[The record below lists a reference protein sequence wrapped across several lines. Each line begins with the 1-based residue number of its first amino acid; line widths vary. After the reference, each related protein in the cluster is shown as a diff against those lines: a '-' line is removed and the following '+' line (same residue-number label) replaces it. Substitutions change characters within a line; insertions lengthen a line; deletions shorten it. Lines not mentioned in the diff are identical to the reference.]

1 MLTKYLNQCTADMR
15 TIAMS
20 GIWTLDAQV
29 RAYDLLELLCDW
41 PGPLPQAASDF
52 CAAYDSVVFSLVPA
66 YDHAVLLDMAQQ
78 ALKPYREA
86 VSLAEQKVA
95 RLTDLHE
102 CAKET
107 FDIWQNKGLFARQ
120 KAIRILRQKAGFRL
134 ETKRIGNYV
143 AKTFDLM
150 NEARSEYA
158 RAQQA
163 LFAADMSYKV
173 KSGLYLEIRKLLS
186 TLLTKDNPLA

>member
-1 MLTKYLNQCTADMR
+1 MR
-15 TIAMS
+15 TIAMT

-41 PGPLPQAASDF
+41 TGPLPQAASDF

-66 YDHAVLLDMAQQ
+66 YDQAVLLDMAEQ
-78 ALKPYREA
+78 ALKPRREA
-86 VSLAEQKVA
+86 VYQAEQKVA

-102 CAKET
+102 CAKAT
-107 FDIWQNKGLFARQ
+107 FDIWQTKGLFARQ
-120 KAIRILRQKAGFRL
+120 KAIRVLRQKAGFRL

-150 NEARSEYA
+150 NEARAEYA
-158 RAQQA
+158 QAQQA
-163 LFAADMSYKV
+163 LFTADVSYKI
-173 KSGLYLEIRKLLS
+173 KPETYLEIRKRLSSLLS
-186 TLLTKDNPLA
+186 KDNPLA

>member
-1 MLTKYLNQCTADMR
+1 MLTQSINQCTADMR

-29 RAYDLLELLCDW
+29 RAYDLLNALYDW
-41 PGPLPQAASDF
+41 PGAVPAEAAESF
-52 CAAYDSVVFSLVPA
+52 CKEYDAVVFSLVPA
-66 YDHAVLLDMAQQ
+66 YDQAVLEEMAQQ
-78 ALKPYREA
+78 SLAPFREA
-86 VSLAEQKVA
+86 VSEAEKKVA

-102 CAKET
+102 YAKYT
-107 FDIWQNKGLFARQ
+107 FDVWQTKGLFARQ

-150 NEARSEYA
+150 NEASSEYA

-163 LFAADMSYKV
+163 LFTADISYKIRP
-173 KSGLYLEIRKLLS
+173 GIYTEIRAKLYR
-186 TLLTKDNPLA
+186 

>member
-1 MLTKYLNQCTADMR
+1 MT
-15 TIAMS
+15 

-29 RAYDLLELLCDW
+29 RAYDLLEQLCDW
-41 PGPLPQAASDF
+41 PGAIPSAAAEF
-52 CAAYDSVVFSLVPA
+52 CAAYDEVVFSLVPA
-66 YDHAVLLDMAQQ
+66 YEQAVLLDMAQQ
-78 ALKPYREA
+78 VLQPFKEA
-86 VSLAEQKVA
+86 VKQAEMKVA
-95 RLTDLHE
+95 KLTDLHE
-102 CAKET
+102 YAKYT

-120 KAIRILRQKAGFRL
+120 KAIRVLRQKAGFRL

-173 KSGLYLEIRKLLS
+173 KPGVYLEIRKQLGSLIA
-186 TLLTKDNPLA
+186 KDNPLA

>member
-1 MLTKYLNQCTADMR
+1 
-15 TIAMS
+15 MS